1 MNNQLNTT
9 NIMKRIL
16 IALAVLLSVQVAG
29 AQTKSPEAAK
39 KAVESA
45 EAASKDAKKAAKVAT
60 WTKLASAY
68 MDAYN
73 APAGNVWLGASKQ
86 ELQLLM
92 GNDKP
97 ISTENVELG
106 GDQLVKEIYSNKE
119 FYFSPAGQLVLINVT
134 KPVVE
139 NALAGALDAY
149 KKAYEVDVKQ
159 SKTKD
164 IVAGLTSIAQKYL
177 DEGMNSYTF
186 GNLEE
191 ASALF
196 EKAAEA
202 SATAP
207 LSKVDTTALYNA
219 GYTAW
224 AVKNYERA
232 KNFFEKCIEAGYY
245 YEGGEVYAK
254 LGDVYVNLGDAKKG
268 ADILEQGFVKFPQ
281 SQSILIGLI
290 NYYISSGDNADRLF
304 VLIDEAK
311 KNEPNNAS
319 LYYVEGNIYKELK
332 NVEKAIESYYKCAE
346 INPEYEFG
354 FIGAGIL
361 YYEQAIELQE
371 KASNELDD
379 KKYNALVVEFEQA
392 LKNALEPFEK
402 AYAVSKDNTLKV
414 NVAEYLK
421 NIYYR
426 FNSNGPEYE
435 AGYKKYDEVV
445 KTGQAN

>member
-1 MNNQLNTT
+1 
-9 NIMKRIL
+9 MKRIL
-16 IALAVLLSVQVAG
+16 IALAVLLSVQVAD
-29 AQTKSPEAAK
+29 AQTKSPEAAR

-86 ELQLLM
+86 ELQLIM
-92 GNDKP
+92 GNEKP
-97 ISTENVELG
+97 LSVEEVVLG
-106 GDQLVKEIYSNKE
+106 GDQLVKEVYSNKE

-134 KPVVE
+134 QPVVE
-139 NALAGALDAY
+139 DALGGALEAY

-164 IVAGLTSIAQKYL
+164 ILNGLTTIAQKYL

-191 ASALF
+191 ASLLF
-196 EKAAEA
+196 EKAVEA

-232 KNFFEKCIEAGYY
+232 KGFFEKCLDAGYY

-254 LGDVYVNLGDAKKG
+254 LGDIYSNLGDAKKG

-290 NYYISSGDNADRLF
+290 NYYISSGENADRLF

-332 NVEKAIESYYKCAE
+332 DYDKAVAAYMKCAE

-354 FIGAGIL
+354 YIGAGIL
-361 YYEQAIELQE
+361 YYELAVELQE

-379 KKYNALVVEFEQA
+379 KKWMELNEQFEQA

-402 AYAVSKDNTLKV
+402 AYTVSKDNTLKV

-426 FNSNGPEYE
+426 FSSNGPEYE

>member
-1 MNNQLNTT
+1 
-9 NIMKRIL
+9 MKRIL
-16 IALAVLLSVQVAG
+16 IALAVLLAVQVAD

-45 EAASKDAKKAAKVAT
+45 EAASKDAKKATKVAT
-60 WTKLASAY
+60 WMKLASSY

-73 APAGNVWLGASKQ
+73 APAGSAWLGASKQ
-86 ELQLLM
+86 ELQLIM
-92 GNDKP
+92 GNDRP
-97 ISTENVELG
+97 VSVEEVVLG
-106 GDQLVKEIYSNKE
+106 TDQLIKETYSNKE

-134 KPVVE
+134 QPVVE
-139 NALAGALDAY
+139 DALGGALEAY
-149 KKAYEVDVKQ
+149 KKAYEVDAKQ

-164 IVAGLTSIAQKYL
+164 IVTGLSTIAQKYL

-186 GNLEE
+186 GDLVK
-191 ASALF
+191 ASQLF
-196 EKAAEA
+196 EKAVEA

-224 AVKNYERA
+224 AVKDYERA
-232 KNFFEKCIEAGYY
+232 KNFFEQCLAANYY

-254 LGDVYVNLGDAKKG
+254 LGDVYTNLGDAKKG
-268 ADILEQGFVKFPQ
+268 AELLEQGFVKFPQ

-290 NYYISSGDNADRLF
+290 NYYMTSGENADRLF

-332 NVEKAIESYYKCAE
+332 NYEKAVESYMKCAE

-361 YYEQAIELQE
+361 YYERAVELSEQ
-371 KASNELDD
+371 ASNEFDD
-379 KKYNALVVEFEQA
+379 KKYNALVEQFEQA
-392 LKNALEPFEK
+392 LLDALEPFEK
-402 AYAVSKDNTLKV
+402 AYNVTKDNTLKV
-414 NVAEYLK
+414 SIAEYLK

-426 FNSNGPEYE
+426 NISKGAEYE
-435 AGYKKYDEVV
+435 AAYNKYNEVV
-445 KTGQAN
+445 KTGQPS

>member
-1 MNNQLNTT
+1 
-9 NIMKRIL
+9 MKRIL
-16 IALAVLLSVQVAG
+16 IALAVLLSVQVTD
-29 AQTKSPEAAK
+29 AQTKSPEAAR

-45 EAASKDAKKAAKVAT
+45 EAAAKDAKKATKVAT

-73 APAGNVWLGASKQ
+73 APAGNAWLGASKQ

-97 ISTENVELG
+97 LATETVELS
-106 GDQLVKEIYSNKE
+106 GDQLVKETYSNKE

-139 NALAGALDAY
+139 DALGGALEAY

-159 SKTKD
+159 SKVKD
-164 IVAGLTSIAQKYL
+164 IAAGLSTIAQKYL

-186 GNLEE
+186 GDLVK
-191 ASALF
+191 ASQLF

-207 LSKVDTTALYNA
+207 LSKVDSTGIYNA
-219 GYTAW
+219 AYTAW
-224 AVKNYERA
+224 AVKDYERA
-232 KNFFEKCIEAGYY
+232 KTFFEKCLDVNYY
-245 YEGGEVYAK
+245 YEGGEVFAK
-254 LGDVYVNLGDAKKG
+254 LGDVYTNLGDAKKG
-268 ADILEQGFVKFPQ
+268 VEVLEQGFVKFPQ

-290 NYYISSGDNADRLF
+290 NYYMTSGENADRLF

-311 KNEPNNAS
+311 KNEPDNAS

-332 NVEKAIESYYKCAE
+332 NTEKAIESYMKCAD
-346 INPEYEFG
+346 INPEYEYG

-361 YYEQAIELQE
+361 YYELAIDIQE
-371 KASNELDD
+371 QASNELDD
-379 KKYNALVVEFEQA
+379 KKWMELNSQFEKV
-392 LKNALEPFEK
+392 LKDAIDPFEK
-402 AYAVSKDNTLKV
+402 AYNVTKDNTLKV
-414 NVAEYLK
+414 SIAEYLK

-426 FNSNGPEYE
+426 FSSTGDEYE
-435 AGYKKYDEVV
+435 KGYQKYNEVV
-445 KTGQAN
+445 KTGQPS